1 MNAAWS
7 KPLAL
12 GILMRMPTL
21 LKSHARSRD
30 APLRIG
36 QSHHQKTRKR
46 RWVKQRGKVEREHTL
61 PILLNDEE
69 WLKSDSIGYLPM
81 LPGSM
86 SPNARSIGTARS
98 ALRIR
103 PLRRRRTACTVRHSA
118 ARRFARN
125 RLALEGEVS
134 WLVCR

>member
-7 KPLAL
+7 KPLAI
-12 GILMRMPTL
+12 GVPMRVLTL

-30 APLRIG
+30 APVQIG
-36 QSHHQKTRKR
+36 KSHHQKTRKWGR
-46 RWVKQRGKVEREHTL
+46 VKQRGKVEREHTL
-61 PILLNDEE
+61 PILLNDQE

-86 SPNARSIGTARS
+86 SPTVNSTGTARS
-98 ALRIR
+98 ARRIR
-103 PLRRRRTACTVRHSA
+103 PFLPRRTACTVRHSA

>member
-7 KPLAL
+7 KPLAI
-12 GILMRMPTL
+12 GIAMRVPTL
-21 LKSHARSRD
+21 LENHTRSRD

-36 QSHHQKTRKR
+36 HSHHQKTRKR

-69 WLKSDSIGYLPM
+69 WLNSDSIGYLPM

-86 SPNARSIGTARS
+86 SPTVNSTGTARS
-98 ALRIR
+98 ARRIR
-103 PLRRRRTACTVRHSA
+103 PLRRRCTACTVRHSA
-118 ARRFARN
+118 ARHFARN